1 MLINSA
7 VTVNES
13 LFASAPE
20 ELPLALFDRL
30 HEQLGL
36 DFEVHAGKVKIPFD
50 AIGTMAGDAIGV
62 LVGIDLSTKSDSTA
76 MVERSVS

>member
-7 VTVNES
+7 VTVYELLS
-13 LFASAPE
+13 SKVPE
-20 ELPLALFDRL
+20 ELPLALFDTL

-50 AIGTMAGDAIGV
+50 AIIAWTGV
-62 LVGIDLSTKSDSTA
+62 DFGTKSDSTA